1 MKSIQEINKL
11 SVEDLQRIGADES
24 ITVPQDL
31 NVTMPAR
38 RNVRVWTSIAA
49 AAVVVIGLGWYG
61 FDRLSQ
67 PKDTFDDPYLAYAAV
82 EQALMKV
89 SKNVNT
95 AADKVAESEAI
106 INKVNY
112 WK

>member
-1 MKSIQEINKL
+1 MKSIQEISKL
-11 SVEDLQRIGADES
+11 SAEDLQRIGADES
-24 ITVPQDL
+24 IPVPQDL
-31 NVTMPAR
+31 NVRLPQH
-38 RNVRVWTSIAA
+38 RNVRVWSSIAA
-49 AAVVVIGLGWYG
+49 AAVVVIGLGWFG

-67 PKDTFDDPYLAYAAV
+67 PKDTFSDPYLAYAAV

>member
-1 MKSIQEINKL
+1 MKSIQEISKL
-11 SVEDLQRIGADES
+11 SADDLQRIGADES
-24 ITVPQDL
+24 IPIPQDL
-31 NVTMPAR
+31 NVRLPQRKA
-38 RNVRVWTSIAA
+38 VRTWSIAA
-49 AAVVVIGLGWYG
+49 AAAVVIGLGLFGMNWT
-61 FDRLSQ
+61 SQ

-89 SKNVNT
+89 SGNINT
-95 AADKVAESEAI
+95 AAGKVAESEVI

>member
-1 MKSIQEINKL
+1 MKSIQEITKL
-11 SVEDLQRIGADES
+11 SVQDLQRIGADES
-24 ITVPQDL
+24 IPVPEDL
-31 NVTMPAR
+31 NVRLPHRST
-38 RNVRVWTSIAA
+38 VRVWSSIAA

-61 FDRLSQ
+61 MDRLSQ

-89 SKNVNT
+89 SHNVNT
-95 AADKVAESEAI
+95 AAGKVAESEVF

>member
-1 MKSIQEINKL
+1 MKSIQEITEL
-11 SVEDLQRIGADES
+11 SVEELKRIGEDES
-24 ITVPQDL
+24 IPVPEDL
-31 NVTMPAR
+31 NVSLPQHR
-38 RNVRVWTSIAA
+38 SVRMWSSIAA
-49 AAVVVIGLGWYG
+49 AAVAAIALGLFGMN
-61 FDRLSQ
+61 RLYQ

-82 EQALMKV
+82 EQALLKV
-89 SKNVNT
+89 SQNVNT

>member
-1 MKSIQEINKL
+1 MKSIQEISKL
-11 SVEDLQRIGADES
+11 SAEDLQRIGADES
-24 ITVPQDL
+24 IPVPQDL
-31 NVTMPAR
+31 NVRLPKNRT
-38 RNVRVWTSIAA
+38 VRVLSTIAA
-49 AAVVVIGLGWYG
+49 AAVVVIGLGWFGY
-61 FDRLSQ
+61 DRLSQ

-89 SKNVNT
+89 SDSINA

>member
-11 SVEDLQRIGADES
+11 SVEELQRIGADDS
-24 ITVPQDL
+24 IPVPQDL
-31 NVTMPAR
+31 NVKLPAR
-38 RNVRVWTSIAA
+38 RNVRAWSSIAA
-49 AAVVVIGLGWYG
+49 AAVVVIGLGWYA
-61 FDRLSQ
+61 FDRISQ

-95 AADKVAESEAI
+95 AADRVAESEEI